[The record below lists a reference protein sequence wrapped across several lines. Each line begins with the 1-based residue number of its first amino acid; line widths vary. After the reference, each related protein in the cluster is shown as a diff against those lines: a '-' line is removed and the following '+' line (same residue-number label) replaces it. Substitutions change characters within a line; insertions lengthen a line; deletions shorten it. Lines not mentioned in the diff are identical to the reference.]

1 MMRQSPK
8 RVQHEGVKI
17 KVRSTAPDPEFW
29 ESLIREM
36 LSWQKNSP
44 RMNDEGRKKRR
55 DLP

>member
-36 LSWQKNSP
+36 LSWEKNSP